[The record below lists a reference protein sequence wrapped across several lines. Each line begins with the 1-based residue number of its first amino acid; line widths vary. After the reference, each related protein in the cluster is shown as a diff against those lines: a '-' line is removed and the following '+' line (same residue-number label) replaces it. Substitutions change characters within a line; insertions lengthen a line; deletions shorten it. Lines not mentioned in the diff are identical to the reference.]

1 MTKILKSR
9 EGSGKITS
17 GMVMDA
23 CQRAAKHFMAANRDE
38 ALFLMS
44 GILLALD
51 VEDFKID
58 VVSGGV
64 YDIASIRA
72 EVLLNKGD
80 HWVTLTVN

>member
-1 MTKILKSR
+1 MSKVLKSR
-9 EGSGKITS
+9 DGSGKVTS

-58 VVSGGV
+58 VSGGV
-64 YDIASIRA
+64 YDMASIKA

>member
-1 MTKILKSR
+1 MPKVLKSR

-23 CQRAAKHFMAANRDE
+23 CERATKHFMAANRDE

-44 GILLALD
+44 GILLALE
-51 VEDFKID
+51 VEDFN
-58 VVSGGV
+58 VCASGGV
-64 YDIASIRA
+64 YDKVSIRA

-80 HWVTLTVN
+80 DWVTLNVN

>member
-9 EGSGKITS
+9 DGSGKITS

-58 VVSGGV
+58 VSGGV
-64 YDIASIRA
+64 YDRASIRA

>member
-1 MTKILKSR
+1 MPKVLKSR

-58 VVSGGV
+58 VSGGV
-64 YDIASIRA
+64 YDIASIKA
-72 EVLLNKGD
+72 DVLLNKGD

>member
-1 MTKILKSR
+1 MSKVLKSR
-9 EGSGKITS
+9 DGSGNITS

-58 VVSGGV
+58 VSGGV
-64 YDIASIRA
+64 YDMASIKA

>member
-1 MTKILKSR
+1 MPKVLKSR

-58 VVSGGV
+58 VSGGV
-64 YDIASIRA
+64 YDIASVRA

>member
-1 MTKILKSR
+1 MPKVLKSR
-9 EGSGKITS
+9 DGSGKVTS

-58 VVSGGV
+58 VSGGV
-64 YDIASIRA
+64 YDMASIKA

>member
-1 MTKILKSR
+1 MPKVLKSR
-9 EGSGKITS
+9 DGSGNITY
-17 GMVMDA
+17 GMLMDA

-58 VVSGGV
+58 VSGGV
-64 YDIASIRA
+64 YDMASIKA

>member
-1 MTKILKSR
+1 MSKVLKSR

-58 VVSGGV
+58 VSGGV
-64 YDIASIRA
+64 YDIASIKA
-72 EVLLNKGD
+72 DVLLNKGD